1 MDPGEAIR
9 NFVYKLGVLRF
20 NQYLSAACDEGIRQ
34 LLRST
39 PLSEVYE
46 LRGSNQKGIRRVMDQ
61 LNEKF
66 FPFGV
71 RFSKAAITDVHIGE
85 LARLLQGT
93 TEFESKKLEQN
104 KKHDHQ
110 MKLIHHNFEQN
121 KTMKEQ
127 DYARR
132 IQDCRADQNV
142 ALVYRKE
149 QVVEMNSRKAVAE
162 VKAKEN
168 AGVAI
173 RKANADFQVSTANGK
188 KQNEQLLGSTR
199 AEFEAAKIKVDVK
212 CQARI
217 AESEALI
224 KAAKAKANA
233 LKSVAQAEN
242 DAASSL
248 KVIREHKLRMAKF
261 EVQADIAGRS
271 KLVVGGDS
279 GQRLIDSMLNEDI
292 LGNVSLS

>member
-1 MDPGEAIR
+1 M
-9 NFVYKLGVLRF
+9 
-20 NQYLSAACDEGIRQ
+20 SAACDEGIRQ

-46 LRGSNQKGIRRVMDQ
+46 LRGSNQRGIRRVLDQ

-66 FPFGV
+66 FQFGV
-71 RFSKAAITDVHIGE
+71 RFSKAAITDVHIGD

-121 KTMKEQ
+121 KTMREQ

-132 IQDCRADQNV
+132 IQDCQADQNV
-142 ALVYRKE
+142 ALIYRKE
-149 QVVEMNSRKAVAE
+149 QVVEYTSRKVVAE

-168 AGVAI
+168 VSVML
-173 RKANADFQVSTANGK
+173 RKAQAHKTVATASGK
-188 KQNEQLLGSTR
+188 QQNETLLGATK
-199 AEFEAAKIKVDVK
+199 AEYEASKIKKDVE
-212 CQARI
+212 CEARI

-224 KAAKAKANA
+224 KAAGAKAEA
-233 LKSVAQAEN
+233 LKTMAAEEAR
-242 DAASSL
+242 AAGKL
-248 KVIREHKLRMAKF
+248 KVIREHRLKMAKF
-261 EVQADIAGRS
+261 EVQQDIAARC
-271 KLVVGGDS
+271 KIVIGGKS
-279 GQRLIDSMLNEDI
+279 GERLINSMLNEDI
-292 LGNVSLS
+292 LGDISLHV